1 MKKALLILLLLT
13 AFNPVIA
20 APLETVRREQA
31 SFTLAAGYEI
41 NCFAS
46 EKDGIANPVT
56 MRWDAR
62 GRLWVLCAQSYP
74 QLFPSHS
81 ANDKLII
88 LEDNDGDGVAD
99 KSTVFVDGLN
109 MPMGL
114 ALGDGG
120 VYIGE
125 GTDLIHLRDTDGDD
139 KADTRRVVF
148 TGFGTGDTHQNLN
161 SFTWTPGGEL
171 LFNQGLHCFSRV
183 ETPWGIKRLDEDGSW
198 RFRPKRLQLH
208 SYNGTIPSANPWGFA
223 IGNWGEPFIKSNGSE
238 IGELIPV
245 LVQNARRVGQG
256 RNVIG
261 RTPTKSMIAEIV
273 DSPHFPDDIQGNFLI
288 AGYKTRTIERMTLEP
303 HGAGHRTSTKSG
315 AGPTTVEAFLACA
328 DVSFR
333 PVDIETGPDGAI
345 YIADWYNP
353 VITHYQRSYRH
364 PDRDDEHGR
373 IWRVT
378 ATGRPL
384 LKKPTLTGLSTPQL
398 VKRLESPVRWERR
411 MVRQILRDVDTDDL
425 VASVHAWLQA
435 DERIGDHEIF
445 KALSVLESKE
455 HVDEALLRRLLSVK
469 DHRGRAYAARVV
481 GRWSDRLEDPLALL
495 QTCVQDEHP
504 RVRLEAIVAA
514 SDSQDPQAIKVILQ
528 SLDKP
533 VDRFIQTALTCTV
546 VGFQDRWK
554 PALLKGELNFENP
567 QHLAFLLKTSGA
579 TGIGDQ
585 VRKLIDSAELDQ
597 AGKDGLRMVLAGIG
611 NAADLRRIFDSGAKN
626 PDVLAA
632 LDAAA
637 RTRQIKPSGSLG
649 PPLLRLIEEGDI
661 PLRIEALHLAAS
673 WQLGELAKPAGQI
686 MNNPK
691 ESVEVRVAAVAAF
704 ARLDGQATT
713 ALTKLLQ
720 TTKKVAAV
728 QVAAVEALAVS
739 DPEIAARYAVEFL
752 HADRD
757 QDSVRAMVIP
767 FLGRRKGD
775 EKLAA
780 ALAANPPSKNVALS
794 VRSALIAVGRHS
806 PALDKV
812 LMPSLSEDAVGMPT
826 YNRDYVANL
835 AKDAAEHGDAA
846 NGAKVYMSAA
856 LNCIA
861 CHRIGSSGGVVGPDL
876 TGVGAG
882 MRPDMIIES
891 VLWPKRQVKEGYMS
905 TTLMS
910 DDGRI
915 VSGYIQSEDDRKIVI
930 RNAADGT
937 LNTLQKKNIEE
948 RRNAGSLMP
957 PGITASLDPTELRD
971 LIKYLTSRNG
981 LLK

>member
-1 MKKALLILLLLT
+1 M
-13 AFNPVIA
+13 
-20 APLETVRREQA
+20 
-31 SFTLAAGYEI
+31 
-41 NCFAS
+41 
-46 EKDGIANPVT
+46 
-56 MRWDAR
+56 
-62 GRLWVLCAQSYP
+62 
-74 QLFPSHS
+74 
-81 ANDKLII
+81 
-88 LEDNDGDGVAD
+88 
-99 KSTVFVDGLN
+99 
-109 MPMGL
+109 
-114 ALGDGG
+114 
-120 VYIGE
+120 
-125 GTDLIHLRDTDGDD
+125 
-139 KADTRRVVF
+139 
-148 TGFGTGDTHQNLN
+148 
-161 SFTWTPGGEL
+161 
-171 LFNQGLHCFSRV
+171 
-183 ETPWGIKRLDEDGSW
+183 
-198 RFRPKRLQLH
+198 
-208 SYNGTIPSANPWGFA
+208 
-223 IGNWGEPFIKSNGSE
+223 
-238 IGELIPV
+238 
-245 LVQNARRVGQG
+245 
-256 RNVIG
+256 
-261 RTPTKSMIAEIV
+261 
-273 DSPHFPDDIQGNFLI
+273 
-288 AGYKTRTIERMTLEP
+288 
-303 HGAGHRTSTKSG
+303 
-315 AGPTTVEAFLACA
+315 
-328 DVSFR
+328 
-333 PVDIETGPDGAI
+333 

-384 LKKPTLTGLSTPQL
+384 LKKPTLTGLSTAQL

-411 MVRQILRDVDTDDL
+411 MVRQLLRDVDTDDL
-425 VASVHAWLQA
+425 VASVHAWLKA
-435 DERIGDHEIF
+435 DVRIGDHEIF

-514 SDSQDPQAIKVILQ
+514 SDSPDPQAIKVILQ

-533 VDRFIQTALTCTV
+533 VDRFIQTALRCTV
-546 VGFQDRWK
+546 VGSQDRWK
-554 PALLKGELNFENP
+554 PALLKGELKFDNP
-567 QHLAFLLKTSGA
+567 LHLAFLLKTSGA